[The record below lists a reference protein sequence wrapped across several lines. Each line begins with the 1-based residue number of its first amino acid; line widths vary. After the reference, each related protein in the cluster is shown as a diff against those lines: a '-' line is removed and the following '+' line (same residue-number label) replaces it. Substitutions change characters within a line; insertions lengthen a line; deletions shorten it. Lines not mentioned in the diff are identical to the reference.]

1 MEVHI
6 SIEQIATALAA
17 AALEKKAFDV
27 AILDIRGLVA
37 YADVF
42 IVCTGRS
49 KRQVV
54 AIAEEVRR
62 KGKELGLRADGIE
75 GLEAS
80 RWVLVDLGTVVV
92 HVFDEPMRAFYDL
105 DGLWRD
111 AVKLPVPDVRP
122 APEPDAAF
130 S

>member
-1 MEVHI
+1 M
-6 SIEQIATALAA
+6 
-17 AALEKKAFDV
+17 
-27 AILDIRGLVA
+27 ILDIRGLVA

-42 IVCTGRS
+42 ILCTGRS

-54 AIAEEVRR
+54 AIAEEMRR
-62 KGKELGLRADGIE
+62 KGKELGLRADAVE

-80 RWVLVDLGTVVV
+80 RWVLVDMGVVVV

-105 DGLWRD
+105 DALWRD

-122 APEPDAAF
+122 SQEPDAAF
-130 S
+130 T